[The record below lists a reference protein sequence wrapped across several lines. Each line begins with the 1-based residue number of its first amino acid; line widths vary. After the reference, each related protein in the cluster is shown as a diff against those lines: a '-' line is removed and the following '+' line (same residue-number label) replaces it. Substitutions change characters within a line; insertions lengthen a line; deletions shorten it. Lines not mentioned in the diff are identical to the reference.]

1 MDNTIQVPDVPG
13 QAMIIESSDL
23 KRREDALR
31 LVLRNILSIEHENHK
46 SRSDDIELMTFIP
59 EGLVGVTI
67 GPSGKTISK
76 IKNETGIS
84 VVINQR
90 VQGMKFRSTYAT
102 GDPKQLAK
110 ACAIMYKTME
120 E

>member
-1 MDNTIQVPDVPG
+1 
-13 QAMIIESSDL
+13 
-23 KRREDALR
+23 
-31 LVLRNILSIEHENHK
+31 
-46 SRSDDIELMTFIP
+46 MTFIP

-90 VQGMKFRSTYAT
+90 V
-102 GDPKQLAK
+102 
-110 ACAIMYKTME
+110 
-120 E
+120 